1 MSHNHSNL
9 DAPTQPEAAEL
20 TESHGNAG
28 RKYVFTLIA
37 LLILTGITVLVAQ
50 FDLGEANVAAAV
62 LIATIKASI
71 VALIFM
77 HLLHDK
83 PMNAVI
89 LCTAFTMLGL
99 LFLFSFMDSSTR
111 ITPMPM
117 NGMAPAGTDFNRA
130 PTQTEPY
137 LKVPPKEKQAPIAT
151 PR

>member
-1 MSHNHSNL
+1 MSHNHSNH
-9 DAPTQPEAAEL
+9 DAHTQPEAAG
-20 TESHGNAG
+20 HAGGHDNAG
-28 RKYVFTLIA
+28 RKYVFTLIS

-62 LIATIKASI
+62 FIATIKASI

-83 PMNAVI
+83 PMNSII

-99 LFLFSFMDSSTR
+99 LFMFSFIDSSTR
-111 ITPMPM
+111 VKPMPM
-117 NGMAPAGTDFNRA
+117 TGMAPAGTDFNRSA
-130 PTQTEPY
+130 TQTEPY
-137 LKVPPKEKQAPIAT
+137 LKVPKKTKPAPIAT

>member
-9 DAPTQPEAAEL
+9 DAATQPETPEL
-20 TESHGNAG
+20 TEVHGNAG

-62 LIATIKASI
+62 LIATVKASI

-111 ITPMPM
+111 IRPIPL
-117 NGMAPAGTDFNRA
+117 NGQPPAGSDFNRA

-137 LKVPPKEKQAPIAT
+137 LKVPPKTKPAPIET